1 MKTSESR
8 ILTTHMGSLP
18 RGEVLSDLLI
28 RKDNEEAV
36 DEARLANEVAAAM
49 QHVVDRQLACGVD
62 VGNDGEQPRVS
73 FQTYVTSRMSGF
85 GGEGKRPM
93 PLETKLYPKWAE
105 LLKTRR
111 AARSRVYNPP
121 AAIAGVRYEDF
132 SGVEAECAGFRR
144 CLDASQGAFL
154 ETFMTAASPGVVTTT
169 MMNHH
174 YASHE
179 EYLFAVARE
188 IAKEYRYIAD
198 QGFVL
203 QIDAPDLAMERAS
216 FFQDLSLAEFQGRVV
231 QHIEA
236 INLAIEGIPRDRVR
250 LHSCWGNRDGPH
262 TEDVAL
268 EHVLPHLLEARVGA
282 ICLPFA
288 NPRHSHEVEVLG
300 SAAVPDDLVVVAGV
314 VESTNNYV
322 EHPEVV
328 RRRILEAAR
337 ALGDRERLIAG
348 VDCGFGTFAGDSFVA
363 EDVVWAKLATL
374 AEGRSSPPLI
384 SGSRPA
390 RRTRGWP
397 AWWRTSPAGRWRLR
411 RNDRRWP
418 GRHEERFALN
428 PYRSLFAVRSGAEPD
443 GGRPRADSEGREGSA

>member
-1 MKTSESR
+1 MKMSESR

-18 RGEVLSDLLI
+18 RGEVLSDLLV
-28 RKDNEEAV
+28 RRDNGEAV
-36 DEARLANEVAAAM
+36 DEARLARETETAM
-49 QHVVDRQLACGVD
+49 QHVVDRQLESGVD

-93 PLETKLYPKWAE
+93 PLETRLYPEWAE

-111 AARSRVYNPP
+111 AERARVYNPP
-121 AAIAGVRYEDF
+121 AAIGPVRYEDF
-132 SGVEAECAGFRR
+132 SGVEAECAGLRR
-144 CLDASQGAFL
+144 CLDAAEGEGEGAF
-154 ETFMTAASPGVVTTT
+154 EEVFMTAASPGVVTTT

-179 EYLFAVARE
+179 EYLFEVARE
-188 IAKEYRYIAD
+188 IGKEYRYVAD
-198 QGFVL
+198 RGFLL

-216 FFQDLSLAEFQGRVV
+216 FFQDLSIPEFQERVA
-231 QHIEA
+231 QHVEA
-236 INLAIEGIPRDRVR
+236 INVAIEGIPRDRVR

-282 ICLPFA
+282 LCLPFA
-288 NPRHSHEVEVLG
+288 NPRHSHEVDALG
-300 SAAVPDDLVVVAGV
+300 SRAIPDDLVVVAGV
-314 VESTNNYV
+314 IESTSNYV

-348 VDCGFGTFAGDSFVA
+348 VDCGFGTFAGDRFVA

-374 AEGRSSPPLI
+374 AEGAKLAS
-384 SGSRPA
+384 
-390 RRTRGWP
+390 
-397 AWWRTSPAGRWRLR
+397 
-411 RNDRRWP
+411 
-418 GRHEERFALN
+418 
-428 PYRSLFAVRSGAEPD
+428 
-443 GGRPRADSEGREGSA
+443 ADLW

>member
-1 MKTSESR
+1 MKTSEDR

-121 AAIAGVRYEDF
+121 AAIAAVRYEDF

-144 CLDASQGAFL
+144 CLDASQGGFL

-188 IAKEYRYIAD
+188 IAREYRYIAD

-216 FFQDLSLAEFQGRVV
+216 FFQDLSIREFQERVV
-231 QHIEA
+231 QHVEA
-236 INLAIEGIPRDRVR
+236 INVAIEGIPRDRVR

-268 EHVLPHLLEARVGA
+268 EDVLPHLLEARVGA

-288 NPRHSHEVEVLG
+288 NPRHSHEVEALG
-300 SAAVPDDLVVVAGV
+300 NRVIPDDLIVVAGV
-314 VESTNNYV
+314 IESTNNYV
-322 EHPEVV
+322 EHPQVV
-328 RRRILEAAR
+328 KRRILEAAT

-374 AEGRSSPPLI
+374 AEGAKLAS
-384 SGSRPA
+384 
-390 RRTRGWP
+390 
-397 AWWRTSPAGRWRLR
+397 
-411 RNDRRWP
+411 
-418 GRHEERFALN
+418 
-428 PYRSLFAVRSGAEPD
+428 
-443 GGRPRADSEGREGSA
+443 ADLW

>member
-18 RGEVLSDLLI
+18 RGEVLSDLLV

-36 DEARLANEVAAAM
+36 DEGLLAREIKAAM
-49 QHVVDRQLACGVD
+49 QHVVDRQLESGVD

-73 FQTYVTSRMSGF
+73 FQTYVTSRMTGF

-105 LLKTRR
+105 LLKARR
-111 AARSRVYNPP
+111 AARARVYNPP
-121 AAIAGVRYEDF
+121 AAV
-132 SGVEAECAGFRR
+132 AEVKLRGLLRGRGRMRR
-144 CLDASQGAFL
+144 ASRVASTAADGEFL
-154 ETFMTAASPGVVTTT
+154 EPFMTAASPGVVTTT

-174 YASHE
+174 YESHE
-179 EYLFAVARE
+179 DYLFAVARE
-188 IAKEYRYIAD
+188 IGKEYRYIAE
-198 QGFVL
+198 QGYLL

-216 FFQDLSLAEFQGRVV
+216 FFQDLSIPEFQERVV

-236 INLAIEGIPRDRVR
+236 INVAIEGIPRDRVR

-262 TEDVAL
+262 TEDIAL
-268 EHVLPHLLEARVGA
+268 EYVLPHLLEANVGA

-288 NPRHSHEVEVLG
+288 NPRHSHEVEALDG
-300 SAAVPDDLVVVAGV
+300 PAIPDDLIVVAGV
-314 VESTNNYV
+314 IESTNNYV

-328 RRRILEAAR
+328 KRRILDAAR

-374 AEGRSSPPLI
+374 TEGAKLAS
-384 SGSRPA
+384 
-390 RRTRGWP
+390 
-397 AWWRTSPAGRWRLR
+397 
-411 RNDRRWP
+411 
-418 GRHEERFALN
+418 EELW
-428 PYRSLFAVRSGAEPD
+428 
-443 GGRPRADSEGREGSA
+443 

>member
-1 MKTSESR
+1 MKTSETR

-18 RGEVLSDLLI
+18 RGEVLSDLLV
-28 RKDNEEAV
+28 RRDNEEAV
-36 DEARLANEVAAAM
+36 DEALLAREIATAM
-49 QHVVDRQLACGVD
+49 QHVVDRQLESGVD

-73 FQTYVTSRMSGF
+73 FQTYVTSRMRGF
-85 GGEGKRPM
+85 GGVGTRPM

-111 AARSRVYNPP
+111 APRSRVYNPP
-121 AAIAGVRYEDF
+121 AAIAEVRYEDF
-132 SGVEAECAGFRR
+132 SGVEAECDGFRR
-144 CLDASQGAFL
+144 CLREADGRFL

-174 YASHE
+174 YETHE
-179 EYLFAVARE
+179 GYLYSVARE
-188 IAKEYRYIAD
+188 IGKEYRYIAD

-216 FFQDLSLAEFQGRVV
+216 FFQELSIAEFQERVV
-231 QHIEA
+231 QHVEA
-236 INLAIEGIPRDRVR
+236 INLAIDGIPREQVR

-288 NPRHSHEVEVLG
+288 NPRHSHEVEALG
-300 SAAVPDDLVVVAGV
+300 NGAIPDDMIVVAGV
-314 VESTNNYV
+314 IESTNNYV

-328 RRRILEAAR
+328 KRRILAAAD
-337 ALGDRERLIAG
+337 ALGDRERIIAG

-374 AEGRSSPPLI
+374 AEGARLA
-384 SGSRPA
+384 SGEL
-390 RRTRGWP
+390 W
-397 AWWRTSPAGRWRLR
+397 
-411 RNDRRWP
+411 
-418 GRHEERFALN
+418 
-428 PYRSLFAVRSGAEPD
+428 
-443 GGRPRADSEGREGSA
+443 PRA